1 MIATAVKTFLPV
13 AHHGCFQMIL
23 FPSVDVLAALAET
36 RWNHRLGHPPEQLN
50 VQTFLTQM
58 SWTSITAR
66 IVSDLLYRQPSSR
79 EAYLHWLGA
88 NRRASITTHDLDAL
102 IQQSM

>member
-36 RWNHRLGHPPEQLN
+36 RWNHHLEHPPEQLN

-66 IVSDLLYRQPSSR
+66 IVSTFLTDNPHLEKRIYTGLAQIAGRQLP
-79 EAYLHWLGA
+79 LM
-88 NRRASITTHDLDAL
+88 I
-102 IQQSM
+102 